1 MQDFDPLLQSSS
13 SQVSSPS
20 PSTDKDVELV
30 VTNASPNS
38 TPPQPRNSPF
48 HAADDFNPFVASDH
62 LNSSDE
68 AEFPVGDKR
77 LTKSGAFGAKG
88 FKKQSTL
95 DTLADKRLI
104 DLGGKRSMKHC
115 ISDTNLNKLKQ
126 EYSPMPLGGPI
137 ESPLMTRSQE
147 DLTAT
152 TGEPSPRHC
161 VAKSPH
167 ASPSIDRKQQD
178 DKDQL
183 SRSLFF
189 VKLEENDWV
198 NLGDNFVMS
207 DVPGR
212 DVRSQDSSPTQN
224 KRGVLR
230 HGSKHKLEFL
240 NPSGIKA
247 VTNKVNM
254 RSPELSG
261 RHNRKGLNRSRER
274 SKSAAIPPLQNIKS
288 SQWVNRYRPG
298 VAVPIPGETA
308 RESIMQSELR
318 HREKEFCIPV
328 QLR

>member
-1 MQDFDPLLQSSS
+1 MLQSSS

-20 PSTDKDVELV
+20 PSTDKEVELV
-30 VTNASPNS
+30 VTNASPNT
-38 TPPQPRNSPF
+38 TPPQARNSPF
-48 HAADDFNPFVASDH
+48 HAADDFNPFIASGH
-62 LNSSDE
+62 TSSDE

-77 LTKSGAFGAKG
+77 LTKQSTSGTFGAKG
-88 FKKQSTL
+88 FIKQNTL
-95 DTLADKRLI
+95 DALEDKRLI
-104 DLGGKRSMKHC
+104 DLGDKRSMKHC

-161 VAKSPH
+161 VAKSNISREH
-167 ASPSIDRKQQD
+167 QD

-198 NLGDNFVMS
+198 NLGDNFVIP
-207 DVPGR
+207 DVPGQ
-212 DVRSQDSSPTQN
+212 DIRSQDSSPTQN
-224 KRGVLR
+224 RKGGLR

-240 NPSGIKA
+240 NPSGIRA
-247 VTNKVNM
+247 IASKVNM

-318 HREKEFCIPV
+318 HREKEFCLPV